1 MMMRKMIS
9 ANTYS
14 HLLRARHCAKL
25 CIGTVCM
32 YVSYNL
38 IASHGLSLHVLS
50 HIYHIHL
57 EIDNIVSIVM
67 MKRETEKST

>member
-1 MMMRKMIS
+1 
-9 ANTYS
+9 
-14 HLLRARHCAKL
+14 
-25 CIGTVCM
+25 M

-50 HIYHIHL
+50 HIYHIRL